1 MNLTN
6 IFYQLQVKKY
16 LLISGLGIV
25 ICFLLYYYFS
35 SDVIFQDKN
44 LSVYEITLV
53 VFSGI
58 LISNISY
65 FLSKKMDKKIPWRT
79 NLTNRFLAGISVHF
93 ISAFAVI
100 VSVFLVYQQVKPGRA
115 GVSYQSTLIKLGII
129 LFILILLYQIIY
141 FALYSYYSFATIQI
155 EAAKY
160 ERKQVNLQL
169 KALKS
174 QLSSHFLFNNLN
186 TISALAFKDV
196 HASENYLRG
205 LASVYQYSLNS
216 YHSKLVSLDDELKML
231 RSYLLLLK
239 TKYGNFFSYDIKIDD
254 EFLNKK
260 VPPLTLQ
267 MLVENVVKHNVIDVN
282 NKLSIAIL
290 TDKDSISIKNNI
302 TRKPNNVKSFHI
314 GLKNIESRYH
324 LLIKKGITVS
334 TGKDFIVEIPL
345 IS

>member
-6 IFYQLQVKKY
+6 LFYQLQVKKY
-16 LLISGLGIV
+16 FLISGLGIG

-35 SDVIFQDKN
+35 SDIIFLDKN
-44 LSVYEITLV
+44 LSVFEVSLV

-58 LISNISY
+58 IISNVSY
-65 FLSKKMDKKIPWRT
+65 FQSNKMDDKMPWRT
-79 NLTNRFLAGISVHF
+79 NLTNRFLAGITVHF
-93 ISAFAVI
+93 ISVFAII
-100 VSVFLVYQQVKPGRA
+100 VSMFLLYQQVKPARA
-115 GVSYQSTLIKLGII
+115 GVSYQNIIIKLGILI
-129 LFILILLYQIIY
+129 FILILLYQIIY
-141 FALYSYYSFATIQI
+141 FALYSYYSFAITQI
-155 EAAKY
+155 EGAKY

-196 HASENYLRG
+196 HTSENYLRG
-205 LASVYQYSLNS
+205 MASVYQYSLNS
-216 YHSKLVSLDDELKML
+216 YHSKLVSLEEELKML

-239 TKYGNFFSYDIKIDD
+239 TKYGTYFTYDIKIDD
-254 EFLNKK
+254 EILNKK

-267 MLVENVVKHNVIDVN
+267 MLVENVVKHNVIDIN

-290 TDKDSISIKNNI
+290 TSTDSISIKNNI
-302 TRKPNNVKSFHI
+302 TQKPNNIKSFNI